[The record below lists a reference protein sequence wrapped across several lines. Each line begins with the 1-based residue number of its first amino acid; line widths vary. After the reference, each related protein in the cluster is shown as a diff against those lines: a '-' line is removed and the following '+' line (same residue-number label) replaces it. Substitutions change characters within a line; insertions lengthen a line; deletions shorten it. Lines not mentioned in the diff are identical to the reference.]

1 MDAALTFQVQ
11 NSDLCW
17 CCLPIVQNSGI
28 GFTDGRES
36 PLFVAMGAVSELLED
51 IWYIHSFIQMIL
63 SILVVLGSR
72 FSLRYTYFRSSKF
85 RNSFCSLIYTFLYMH
100 KFLKSAL
107 ACLVL
112 GAWPQEWQV
121 TTFQVHSVA
130 LLRFLCLACL
140 RMKGESPLL

>member
-28 GFTDGRES
+28 GFTDGR
-36 PLFVAMGAVSELLED
+36 D

-72 FSLRYTYFRSSKF
+72 FSLQYTYFRSSKF